1 MGRAGLPGSGRPCRD
16 VVGPG
21 RGGSIGP
28 GWWSGLPGV
37 GRARPMVLSDWGNA
51 DTRWVSVLLRNC
63 SLLRGDYCTVGLL
76 KKKRKK
82 WV

>member
-1 MGRAGLPGSGRPCRD
+1 
-16 VVGPG
+16 
-21 RGGSIGP
+21 
-28 GWWSGLPGV
+28 
-37 GRARPMVLSDWGNA
+37 MVLSDWGNA